1 MDGEDAPVRK
11 LRADGQRNRERLLE
25 AAKQSFG
32 EVGPEAS
39 LEEIA
44 RRAEVG
50 IGTLYRHFPT
60 REALVE
66 AVYRRE
72 FEQLADTAPRLLEQM
87 PAGDALQRWLHL
99 AVDYIATKKVIAAAL
114 DSLVGGNAEIY
125 AASGERIT
133 EAMYMLVE
141 RAMASGDIRADTE
154 PKDVMRALIGFTYGH
169 ASEGWQASA
178 NRLIDIFLAGMRAP
192 GP

>member
-1 MDGEDAPVRK
+1 VDGEDAPVRK

-25 AAKQSFG
+25 AAKLSFG
-32 EVGPEAS
+32 EVGPGAS
-39 LEEIA
+39 LDEIA
-44 RRAEVG
+44 RRAGVG

-72 FEQLADTAPRLLEQM
+72 FEQLAEAAPRLVQEM
-87 PAGDALQRWLHL
+87 PAGDALQHWLHL
-99 AVDYIATKKVIAAAL
+99 AVDYIASKKVIAAAL
-114 DSLVGGNAEIY
+114 DGLVGGDAAIY

-141 RAMASGDIRADTE
+141 RAIASGDIRADTQ

-169 ASEGWQASA
+169 ANEGWQASA
-178 NRLIDIFLAGMRAP
+178 NRLIDIFLAGLRTPRA
-192 GP
+192 